1 MTAVT
6 LKHVFKNSNFFCLT
20 SLEVSIEWLAYS
32 YMWVVYRA
40 IFVGDILNYAED
52 ILKLLYYIFL
62 LQQNLEIHRKMG
74 MTDEQLEAYER
85 QEREV
90 CISAMFVFEI
100 KPSAVTD

>member
-1 MTAVT
+1 MR
-6 LKHVFKNSNFFCLT
+6 K
-20 SLEVSIEWLAYS
+20 
-32 YMWVVYRA
+32 
-40 IFVGDILNYAED
+40 
-52 ILKLLYYIFL
+52 IFL
-62 LQQNLEIHRKMG
+62 KFYITFFWLQQNLEIHRKMG